1 MTLNYIRYKLRTNTK
16 QKNHKPLFFKCL
28 WFRQAEKE
36 GTLSRK
42 IQYSFNPYIQVN
54 ILLNPIQSID

>member
-1 MTLNYIRYKLRTNTK
+1 MISLKM
-16 QKNHKPLFFKCL
+16 KNPVNSDVYGILVGFYTQF
-28 WFRQAEKE
+28 AEKE

>member
-1 MTLNYIRYKLRTNTK
+1 MPPIM
-16 QKNHKPLFFKCL
+16 PLKKKSPVNSTFTGL
-28 WFRQAEKE
+28 SAEKE

>member
-1 MTLNYIRYKLRTNTK
+1 M
-16 QKNHKPLFFKCL
+16 KNPVNSDVYGILVGFDTCF
-28 WFRQAEKE
+28 AEKE